1 MRSIQAMKTRRESAM
16 LTTGWRVAS
25 HLRELAAAMR
35 SYRDLPAAPHEP
47 RALAD
52 QKSRDAFAAF
62 VGAEESVLAF
72 LEKDTAGHRAMLLAL
87 NDG

>member
-1 MRSIQAMKTRRESAM
+1 MKTRRESAM